1 MGFNLS
7 NAANAKNPFSLPDPG
22 LYIGYVEKG
31 EIKTSATSGNKYINF
46 RISLKTV
53 DGQKKGSIFW
63 MFLGQDWQLY
73 QCRRFLEA
81 CGFTMEGELEFE
93 DICSMAQKA
102 EILVATKITTSRDPQ
117 YADKAEP
124 DFVTWEGFYPIEM
137 LDEMDAI
144 INKHQ
149 EANTARPDVDSFVN
163 IGADGGETEEF

>member
-7 NAANAKNPFSLPDPG
+7 QAADAKNPFSLPDPG

-31 EIKTSATSGNKYINF
+31 EIKVSANSGNKYINF

-63 MFLGQDWQLY
+63 MFMGQDWQMF

-93 DICSMAQKA
+93 EICNMALRA
-102 EILVATKITTSRDPQ
+102 ELLVAVKITPSKDPQ

-149 EANTARPDVDSFVN
+149 ETPTVNADDFVN
-163 IGADGGETEEF
+163 NGTEGEETEEF